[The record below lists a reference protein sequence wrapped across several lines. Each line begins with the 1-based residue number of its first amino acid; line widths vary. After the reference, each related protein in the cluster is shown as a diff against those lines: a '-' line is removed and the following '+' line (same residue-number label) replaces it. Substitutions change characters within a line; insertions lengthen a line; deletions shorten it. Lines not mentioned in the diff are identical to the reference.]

1 MRILHYD
8 RSFSELSKTF
18 IYDYIMELER
28 QSVDN
33 FVITENRKNPIE
45 RPFEKVS
52 IVKPPAIFHPER
64 LLRRVK
70 TAFMKQEPRIATWEI
85 LSKRLAK
92 EFKKIKPDIIHA
104 HFGPEG
110 GKIAPVAQL
119 FDVPLVISFYGYD
132 ISQLVSDDFW
142 IKLYKKLNKQADVVT
157 ALSEQMKVKL
167 TEVGFDPEKIS
178 IIHLSRDLSRYDFK
192 KISFPVRKFV
202 SVGRLTA
209 KKGHFDA
216 VDAVKKMIDSGFDI
230 ELDIIGDG
238 ELKKKL
244 ETYIRKKGVEGSVN
258 LLGSL
263 PNHEVLLKM
272 KDADAFI
279 LCSKT
284 GPDGDMEGTPTVL
297 VEAQAMGLPC
307 ISTFHAGIP
316 EMIPEKNHFLLSE
329 EGNVPEI
336 TKKIETL
343 VSCTKNELEN
353 ITTRGREKVGHDFN
367 IEKEV
372 GKLRRLYEK
381 ISEEK

>member
-18 IYDYIMELER
+18 IYDYITELER
-28 QSVDN
+28 HHVDN
-33 FVITENRKNPIE
+33 YVITENRKNQTE
-45 RPFEKVS
+45 RPFEKVHV
-52 IVKPPAIFHPER
+52 VKPPGVFHPER
-64 LLRRVK
+64 LVRRIK
-70 TAFMKQEPRIATWEI
+70 TAFLRQEPRVAAWEV
-85 LSKRLAK
+85 LSKRLAT

-110 GKIAPVAQL
+110 GKIAPVAER
-119 FDVPLVISFYGYD
+119 FGIPLIISFYGYD
-132 ISQLVSDDFW
+132 ISQLVLDDFW
-142 IKLYKKLNKQADVVT
+142 LQLYKKLNKQVEMVT
-157 ALSEQMKVKL
+157 ALSEQMKIKL
-167 TEVGFDPEKIS
+167 IEVGFDPEKIS
-178 IIHLSRDLSRYDFK
+178 VIHLSRDLSRYDFK
-192 KISFPVRKFV
+192 KVSVPVRKFV

-216 VDAVKKMIDSGFDI
+216 VDAVKKVIDSGYDI

-244 ETYIRKKGVEGSVN
+244 EIYIRKKGMEESVN

-263 PNHEVLLKM
+263 PNHEVISKM
-272 KDADAFI
+272 KKADAFI

-284 GPDGDMEGTPTVL
+284 GPNGDMEGTPTVL

-307 ISTFHAGIP
+307 ITTFHAGIP
-316 EMIPEKNHFLLSE
+316 EMIPEENHFLLSE

-343 VSCTKNELEN
+343 VSCTTDELEK
-353 ITTRGREKVGHDFN
+353 ITTKGREKVGRDFN
-367 IEKEV
+367 IETEV
-372 GKLRRLYEK
+372 EKLIRLYEK
-381 ISEEK
+381 ISEQK